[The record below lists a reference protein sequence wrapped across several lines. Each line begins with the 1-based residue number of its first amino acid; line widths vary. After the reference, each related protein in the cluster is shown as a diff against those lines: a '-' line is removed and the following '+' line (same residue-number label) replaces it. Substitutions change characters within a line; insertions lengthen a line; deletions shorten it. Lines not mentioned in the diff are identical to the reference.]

1 MFIVT
6 KTIDSENISKVCRT
20 CLREDN
26 EKMIFLFTRPPESSL
41 GAKLQSLSCL
51 KVIKKVI
58 FL

>member
-6 KTIDSENISKVCRT
+6 KIIDSENIKKVCRT

-26 EKMIFLFTRPPESSL
+26 HKMLYLFVGPAESSL

-51 KVIKKVI
+51 KVIKK
-58 FL
+58 LMK